1 MNCPF
6 DMNKI
11 SNGTDFEIEVTD
23 YLLEL
28 GFQAKRTGRN
38 DFGVD
43 IIALKVVN
51 NKEYTFN
58 IQCKYYNKALAFSPI
73 QEVFSGTRYHDN
85 NGIPV
90 VITNNTFTASAR
102 TYASSLGVE
111 VIGDFEWRILN
122 NIIAGT
128 RKTARNTGTLLKL
141 IASLKTNR
149 PELFKDTQSKDTV
162 KKSEETEKDKLIAEN
177 LTKCAWIEEKL
188 KYEEECYQKAI
199 EARRDGIEL
208 YKSMILNSGYA

>member
-28 GFQAKRTGRN
+28 GFQAKRTWRN

-111 VIGDFEWRILN
+111 VIGDFECSKSPITFLTLYHTNSYSLAIILSSEQYLITYLLFCLQ
-122 NIIAGT
+122 IIIPT
-128 RKTARNTGTLLKL
+128 VSFSSMVL
-141 IASLKTNR
+141 IFLS
-149 PELFKDTQSKDTV
+149 
-162 KKSEETEKDKLIAEN
+162 I
-177 LTKCAWIEEKL
+177 
-188 KYEEECYQKAI
+188 
-199 EARRDGIEL
+199 
-208 YKSMILNSGYA
+208 